1 MEKNKCLFS
10 CGKINKYFIIPFICP
25 IFCFLTNHFYD
36 LYVKFL
42 LENINDKNLFD
53 DKIKKKLYL
62 LSLIFSLSY
71 LGGGL
76 LYFVTYIRSKTEA
89 LKKSNEN
96 KNDKTRTVSSSSIT
110 YIYNDASGHNNTLKI
125 YSFLVISSLLI
136 IFAIICNIY
145 NLFNL
150 FPFNVK
156 KNDFERRLYYLILLP
171 IFSKIILKNELFS
184 HQILSLSISIIGIIL
199 LFIPTVL
206 IIKKDDII
214 FNILIFL
221 YTSAYSFVDVMVKYL
236 THKYYLSPYFCLLY
250 IGFFSL
256 IIFLIGF
263 IIYYSI
269 TNFHDFIE
277 NFKNESLISVIYII
291 STIISSLILKVL
303 SFLVIYYFSP
313 TLLMVTDI
321 IHPIIKWI
329 ISLSQNEKDKH
340 NKTLEIILNSIGYFL
355 VLFSSLIYNEIIILN
370 FYGLNKNTK
379 KYLEEKQREE
389 FSSILDYYDDDE
401 PNE

>member
-1 MEKNKCLFS
+1 
-10 CGKINKYFIIPFICP
+10 
-25 IFCFLTNHFYD
+25 
-36 LYVKFL
+36 
-42 LENINDKNLFD
+42 
-53 DKIKKKLYL
+53 
-62 LSLIFSLSY
+62 

-110 YIYNDASGHNNTLKI
+110 YIYNDGSGYNNTLKI
-125 YSFLVISSLLI
+125 YSILVISSLLI
-136 IFAIICNIY
+136 IFAIICDLY
-145 NLFNL
+145 YLFNS

-221 YTSAYSFVDVMVKYL
+221 YTSVYSFVDVMVKYL
-236 THKYYLSPYFCLLY
+236 THKYYLSPYLCLLI

-256 IIFLIGF
+256 IIFSLGF

-269 TNFHDFIE
+269 NNFNDFIE
-277 NFKNESLISVIYII
+277 NFKNESLISVVFII
-291 STIISSLILKVL
+291 LSIIIFAILNVL
-303 SFLVIYYFSP
+303 SYLVIYYFSP
-313 TLLMVTDI
+313 TLLMVTDL
-321 IHPIIKWI
+321 IHPIINWI
-329 ISLSQNEKDKH
+329 ISFFQNEKKS
-340 NKTLEIILNSIGYFL
+340 KTLDICLNSIGYFL
-355 VLFSSLIYNEIIILN
+355 VFFSSLIYNEIIILN

>member
-1 MEKNKCLFS
+1 M
-10 CGKINKYFIIPFICP
+10 CP
-25 IFCFLTNHFYD
+25 IFCFLGNYFTE
-36 LYVKFL
+36 LYVKIPN
-42 LENINDKNLFD
+42 ENSID
-53 DKIKKKLYL
+53 DKIKKKLFL
-62 LSLIFSLSY
+62 LSFIISLPY
-71 LGGGL
+71 FGGGL
-76 LYFVTYIRSKTEA
+76 LYFITYIRTKTEA
-89 LKKSNEN
+89 SKKSSEN
-96 KNDKTRTVSSSSIT
+96 KTDKRAYSISSSVT
-110 YIYNDASGHNNTLKI
+110 YIYNEPIGQNNTLKI
-125 YSFLVISSLLI
+125 FSILLLISLLI
-136 IFAIICNIY
+136 NFFVICS
-145 NLFNL
+145 LLAFNK
-150 FPFNVK
+150 NV
-156 KNDFERRLYYLILLP
+156 FERRLYYLILLP

-184 HQILSLSISIIGIIL
+184 HQILSLCISIIGIIF
-199 LFIPTVL
+199 LFIPIAL

-214 FNILIFL
+214 INILLFLSIFV
-221 YTSAYSFVDVMVKYL
+221 YSFVDVMVKYL
-236 THKYYLSPYFCLLY
+236 THKYYLSPYFCLLF
-250 IGFFSL
+250 IGFFSF

-291 STIISSLILKVL
+291 STIISFTILKVL

-321 IHPIIKWI
+321 IHPIIKWFT
-329 ISLSQNEKDKH
+329 SLSENEKDKQ

-379 KYLEEKQREE
+379 KYLEKKQREE